1 MLAGLRLTGIRS
13 FNFNFL
19 LKRQTWLIR
28 TFSLTTNSKPVL
40 NGISLSI
47 KAGDHVAICG
57 RTGSGKTSLI
67 LSILKMLEIVE
78 GSISVDGVDISTL
91 SNAEVRSRI
100 NVVSQDPFLL
110 PGSIRFNVDPL
121 NRASDED
128 IMQALRRVRLWS
140 IVDNQ
145 GGMDEEIDLSSWSA
159 GQKQLLCFARAM
171 VKRSRILILDE
182 AMSR

>member
-1 MLAGLRLTGIRS
+1 V
-13 FNFNFL
+13 
-19 LKRQTWLIR
+19 LKG
-28 TFSLTTNSKPVL
+28 V
-40 NGISLSI
+40 SLSI
-47 KAGDHVAICG
+47 KAGEHIAICG

-67 LSILKMLEIVE
+67 LSLLKMLEIVE

-100 NVVSQDPFLL
+100 NVVSQDPFIL

-128 IMQALRRVRLWS
+128 IIEALRHVRLWNL
-140 IVDNQ
+140 VDEQ
-145 GGMDEEIDLSSWSA
+145 GGIDEELDLSSWSV

-171 VKRSRILILDE
+171 VKRSKILILDE

>member
-1 MLAGLRLTGIRS
+1 
-13 FNFNFL
+13 
-19 LKRQTWLIR
+19 
-28 TFSLTTNSKPVL
+28 
-40 NGISLSI
+40 
-47 KAGDHVAICG
+47 
-57 RTGSGKTSLI
+57 
-67 LSILKMLEIVE
+67 MLEIVE
-78 GSISVDGVDISTL
+78 GSISIDGIDLSTL

-121 NRASDED
+121 NHASDED
-128 IMQALRRVRLWS
+128 IIQALHRVRLWS
-140 IVDNQ
+140 IVNEQ
-145 GGMDEEIDLSSWSA
+145 GGIDKEIDLSSWSA

>member
-1 MLAGLRLTGIRS
+1 M
-13 FNFNFL
+13 
-19 LKRQTWLIR
+19 
-28 TFSLTTNSKPVL
+28 L
-40 NGISLSI
+40 NGITLSI

-67 LSILKMLEIVE
+67 LSLLKMLEIVE
-78 GSISVDGVDISTL
+78 GSISIDGVDISTL
-91 SNAEVRSRI
+91 SNAQVRSHI
-100 NVVSQDPFLL
+100 NVVSQDAFIL

-121 NRASDED
+121 NHASDED
-128 IMQALRRVRLWS
+128 ITQALRHVRLWS
-140 IVDNQ
+140 IVDEQ
-145 GGMDEEIDLSSWSA
+145 GGIDKDIDLSSWSA